1 MKDNNLMADNNPY
14 LIIGLGNP
22 GADFRHNRHN
32 IGFMV
37 VDALAETANLPLR
50 RVEFRAIVGKGILD
64 GRRVI
69 LVKPQTYMND
79 SGQAVAPLVSFY
91 KIPLENL
98 LVVHDDL
105 DLPFGTLRLRPL
117 GGTGGQRG
125 MESIVDKL
133 WTNNFARLRVGIGR
147 PPGRMAPRDYVLH
160 DFDPP
165 QCEWLP
171 GLFDQAVAA
180 IRMFISDGI
189 EKAMN
194 RYNGSILGEE
204 E

>member
-1 MKDNNLMADNNPY
+1 VKDDNMMTENKPY
-14 LIIGLGNP
+14 LIVGLGNP

-37 VDALAETANLPLR
+37 LDALAETANIPLR
-50 RVEFRAIVGKGILD
+50 RVEFRAIVGKGTLD

-69 LVKPQTYMND
+69 LAKPQTFMND

-98 LVVHDDL
+98 LVIHDDL

-147 PPGRMAPRDYVLH
+147 PPGRMNPRDYVLH

-165 QCEWLP
+165 QCKWLP
-171 GLFDQAVAA
+171 GVLDQALAA
-180 IRMFISDGI
+180 IRTFLVDGI

-194 RYNGSILGEE
+194 KFNGSILDEE